1 MHKHRLTFLAAAL
14 VATAAHAQQP
24 AAQPPAA
31 GAKAKTIY
39 VAPDGKETNSGSVN
53 APFKTIQQAVN
64 LALQGDAIIVRGGT
78 YRETVTTSRSGT
90 AAAPITI
97 ASYKGETVTGSGGG
111 GTTAGR

>member
-14 VATAAHAQQP
+14 VTTAAHAQQP
-24 AAQPPAA
+24 AAQPAAA

-39 VAPDGKETNSGSVN
+39 VAPGGKETNSGSAN

-64 LALQGDAIIVRGGT
+64 AALQGDAIIVRGGT

-90 AAAPITI
+90 APAPITI
-97 ASYKGETVTGSGGG
+97 DSDKGRSEE
-111 GTTAGR
+111 R